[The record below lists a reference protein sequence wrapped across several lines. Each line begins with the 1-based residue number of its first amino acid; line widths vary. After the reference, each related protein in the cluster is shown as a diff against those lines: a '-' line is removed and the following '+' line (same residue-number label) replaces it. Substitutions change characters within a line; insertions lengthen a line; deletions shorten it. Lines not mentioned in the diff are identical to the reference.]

1 MDIMQAIIDIEQKA
15 QGIVKTTDELK
26 DQHNEKL
33 ADELKALDDEMK
45 QKLAAESDRLRRE
58 YNSIRDEEMTKTE
71 RKYAEKFEKL
81 EDICNKNRNKW
92 VSDIVNAVCN
102 SQA

>member
-33 ADELKALDDEMK
+33 SDELKALDDEMK

-81 EDICNKNRNKW
+81 EDICNKNRSKW